1 MKGFDLK
8 AKLHGNRN
16 HLKELG
22 PVKEAHSKIQVALG
36 MSSLSLNYLI

>member
-8 AKLHGNRN
+8 EKLHSNRN

-22 PVKEAHSKIQVALG
+22 PVKQARSKIQVAL
-36 MSSLSLNYLI
+36 SISLLSLIT